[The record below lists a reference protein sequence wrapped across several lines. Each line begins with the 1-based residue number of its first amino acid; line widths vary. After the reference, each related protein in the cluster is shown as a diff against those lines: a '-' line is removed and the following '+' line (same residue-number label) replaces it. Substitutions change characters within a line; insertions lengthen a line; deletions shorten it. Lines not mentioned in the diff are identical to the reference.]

1 MKLLLKIIAYT
12 IITMIIILNMTDDII
27 KMQFAFYFSLLGVF
41 IVASADLIKREQLK
55 ESN

>member
-1 MKLLLKIIAYT
+1 MKLFFKIIAYT

-55 ESN
+55 ERN

>member
-1 MKLLLKIIAYT
+1 MKLILKLVAYLLVTMFIIF
-12 IITMIIILNMTDDII
+12 NMTDDII

-55 ESN
+55 ERN